1 MAKNEWM
8 QFARKKATLSS
19 REFNMIWKAYQI
31 FRRGSPAE
39 KSKKQLKDKPDA
51 QPWHIT
57 SATTYGKPLVTK
69 LADKKRFGRREA
81 RLSAAQMRVDKT
93 KSVWSVPLKNVNV
106 QWFSKQTAD
115 MPIGGDGR

>member
-1 MAKNEWM
+1 M
-8 QFARKKATLSS
+8 QFARKRATLSS
-19 REFNMIWKAYQI
+19 REFNLIWKAYQI
-31 FRRGSPAE
+31 FRRGSPVH
-39 KSKKQLKDKPDA
+39 KSKKLLNDHKAA

-81 RLSAAQMRVDKT
+81 RLSAAQTRVEKS
-93 KSVWSVPLKNVNV
+93 KSVWVDPLKNVNV
-106 QWFSKQTAD
+106 NWFSKQTAD